1 MGNMKN
7 IVFKE
12 QEGVF
17 VADFA
22 SEGNCVIQ
30 IDNGNVEPLKIY
42 RHMPEMEPS
51 AYDAIPLHG
60 PYQRVIRP
68 LCTCR
73 DDDSHCQYYRCYCR

>member
-1 MGNMKN
+1 MKN

-30 IDNGNVEPLKIY
+30 IMLN
-42 RHMPEMEPS
+42 R
-51 AYDAIPLHG
+51 
-60 PYQRVIRP
+60 
-68 LCTCR
+68 
-73 DDDSHCQYYRCYCR
+73 

>member
-1 MGNMKN
+1 MKN

-30 IDNGNVEPLKIY
+30 IDKIG
-42 RHMPEMEPS
+42 RASCRE
-51 AYDAIPLHG
+51 
-60 PYQRVIRP
+60 RV
-68 LCTCR
+68 
-73 DDDSHCQYYRCYCR
+73 

>member
-1 MGNMKN
+1 MKN

-30 IDNGNVEPLKIY
+30 N
-42 RHMPEMEPS
+42 R
-51 AYDAIPLHG
+51 
-60 PYQRVIRP
+60 QRK
-68 LCTCR
+68 C
-73 DDDSHCQYYRCYCR
+73 

>member
-1 MGNMKN
+1 MKN

-12 QEGVF
+12 QECVF

-42 RHMPEMEPS
+42 RHMLKWNQVPMMRFHFTVLIS
-51 AYDAIPLHG
+51 G
-60 PYQRVIRP
+60 
-68 LCTCR
+68 
-73 DDDSHCQYYRCYCR
+73 

>member
-22 SEGNCVIQ
+22 SEGNCVF
-30 IDNGNVEPLKIY
+30 K
-42 RHMPEMEPS
+42 
-51 AYDAIPLHG
+51 
-60 PYQRVIRP
+60 
-68 LCTCR
+68 
-73 DDDSHCQYYRCYCR
+73 

>member
-42 RHMPEMEPS
+42 RHMP
-51 AYDAIPLHG
+51 IPISG
-60 PYQRVIRP
+60 
-68 LCTCR
+68 
-73 DDDSHCQYYRCYCR
+73 